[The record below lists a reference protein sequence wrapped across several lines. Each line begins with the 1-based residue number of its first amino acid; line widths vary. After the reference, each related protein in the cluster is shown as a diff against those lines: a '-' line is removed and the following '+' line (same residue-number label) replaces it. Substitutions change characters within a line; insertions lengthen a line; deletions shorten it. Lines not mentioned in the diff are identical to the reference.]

1 MRGAPLDDHAAM
13 YVAASRR
20 RHLPCVGVVRRF
32 GERIE
37 PDTLAAYA
45 AQLAANPQGFGRRVV
60 SARLPGAR
68 PRWEPAAVLPP
79 LRIEAEP
86 LAGPDVAA
94 LLDEEVST
102 QPDPSCDPGWRLTAL
117 TDSEGGT
124 TVLTW
129 LHHAY
134 GDGRGILETAFVPAA
149 ARVDTPVATSQTM
162 VEIGDVMSR
171 FRRGVIGGARL
182 GREAA
187 TVRWRQPHSDLARL
201 GPALSALRARDRSV
215 GARSQRRVVALARIE
230 APTWDAAA
238 TDRGGSGTALLLA
251 VLANLLRVARRA
263 RGEDGGRPL
272 RLLLPFDTRLRGGAA
287 QTPGPGPGATAAGSG
302 APGPSMTANAAGA
315 AVVLLPGRD
324 PSYGGLEAIRLATRE
339 ALRRAAASAMTTT
352 ATGPPGMIDVM
363 ALLPS
368 SITHRLASRVQGNVD
383 GVASNVGPIPAHVA
397 GLGPHTAREVFL
409 LAGPMLTDLTV
420 CLGRDGAQIALGV
433 VADPARLGPAGGLR
447 ERLSEELDGWG
458 LAADVS

>member
-1 MRGAPLDDHAAM
+1 VRGPPLDDHAAM

-20 RHLPCVGVVRRF
+20 RHLPCVGVVRHF
-32 GERIE
+32 SE
-37 PDTLAAYA
+37 PIDGDTLAAYA
-45 AQLAANPQGFGRRVV
+45 AGLAANPQGFGRRVV
-60 SARLPGAR
+60 PARLPGAR
-68 PRWEPAAVLPP
+68 ARWEPAAVLPP
-79 LRIEAEP
+79 LRIETEP

-94 LLDEEVST
+94 LLDDEVSA

-134 GDGRGILETAFVPAA
+134 GDGRGILETAFVPGAGPA
-149 ARVDTPVATSQTM
+149 VHAQVASSQTM
-162 VEIGDVMSR
+162 SEIGDVMAR

-201 GPALSALRARDRSV
+201 GPTLRALGARDRSV
-215 GARSQRRVVALARIE
+215 GARSGRRVVALGRVE
-230 APTWDAAA
+230 ASTWDAAA
-238 TDRGGSGTALLLA
+238 ADRGGSGNALLLA
-251 VLANLLRVARRA
+251 VLANLLRVARRS
-263 RGEDGGRPL
+263 RGESGERPL
-272 RLLLPFDTRLRGGAA
+272 RLLLPFDTRLRGEGA
-287 QTPGPGPGATAAGSG
+287 G
-302 APGPSMTANAAGA
+302 APGPGVTANAAGA
-315 AVVLLPGRD
+315 AVVLLSGGA
-324 PSYGGLEAIRLATRE
+324 PSYGRLERVRLATRE
-339 ALRRAAASAMTTT
+339 ALRQAAASAMAT
-352 ATGPPGMIDVM
+352 ATTGPPGVIDVM

-383 GVASNVGPIPAHVA
+383 GVASNVGPVPAHVA
-397 GLGPHTAREVFL
+397 ELGSHTAREVFL

-420 CLGRDGAQIALGV
+420 CLGRDRGEIALGV

-447 ERLSEELDGWG
+447 ERLAEELEGWG
-458 LAADVS
+458 LDAGVS